1 MLYWRSCPSL
11 QSVDTQGYGK
21 SWQDIGSGDRRVV
34 VARLGFTEIGEQADS
49 RVVRSVRSECR
60 YGTSASTS
68 ASASASAG
76 QSVVSC
82 EKQANQLDSYAS
94 RFNSVFIVILNI
106 VVFTCHFVQTNLH
119 TVGRCDTCAMGMMGM
134 FKWLRKDTIQR
145 DRNGWNLAQKQN
157 GLNNESYRNALQAF
171 IDRRRISDNVDIEA
185 PSSPDKKR
193 ADLLA
198 KNNNNKSENE
208 RNLREPK
215 SIIPGVPHIL
225 APEIF
230 EIGWVA
236 GTEDRYVE
244 LIFAEWQNTRVSLK
258 RHSHPE
264 CKDAVKADLDVLS
277 EIRHP
282 NVLLLMASTFTDDH
296 GLVSI
301 FESIDCTLYHYM
313 HDQGERISIQGI
325 AKCGGRLSDALR
337 HSHMRGYVHSAI
349 NSHCVYL
356 ASNGVVKL
364 GGWELAMHINSPK
377 PEREYEERLRN
388 EIFRWQAP
396 ELFHSYEPYKQ
407 SDVYGLALLIWEMCT
422 THVPWNGHS
431 KADVERQYVHW
442 KRGVVMDLY
451 DFPPLLHNLLD
462 AGLQLD
468 VNKRT
473 LDMDRMRR
481 FLQRLETQYER
492 EQPVYVDQY
501 VNNNIEAEN
510 IYILPIKKSPMSKN
524 NGSKVTKSVS
534 TKQLTH
540 SAISPDPSSRQ
551 HSYSRKSISKQNA
564 NQKVTPDIEEINFCA
579 DDVRSNTRN
588 DIEKKMNIF
597 SNLQNSYKKINH
609 TTTNVEVSDIRNE
622 EFNAQEISQPWNNTY
637 RKVKAPQQATES
649 RTTSVYSSPF
659 LESSDNESCKDA
671 KTTMKQLKKLL
682 ANKRQ
687 DFFYGSES
695 SHASSN
701 ISPTSKMLT
710 EVKSKDYEPHKPAS
724 HKTSLEPKYN
734 KSSNQYDPTYLKSK
748 FQQHRKI
755 PYLHTPEGIKD
766 AIIQPQVSNSNPQSF
781 FEKSLWKK
789 EKLICLSKMHTDESP
804 RYLAEQIDDSD
815 TISTETTTKNQTGK
829 STESVSINN
838 NITYV
843 IKKNSEV
850 TKTETSLGGS
860 DQVYE
865 NINNSTS
872 ATSLESE
879 HVRALKNSL
888 DRATKIASSVTPNSN
903 DSCLSPTFK
912 YSYQDFEVT
921 LGDNQTKKDIF
932 ENLYDLQNNS
942 GDEEIR
948 AIERSMTKDKSFLFD
963 KSNVNNPMISNE
975 TQSESSNNNGISLT
989 NIENYSHSYDVTNN
1003 RNFVCE
1009 SIAEVSNEFNASY
1022 IDTISEEKKAESLD
1036 NKVTSIKENA
1046 KASETTQKSEIP
1058 VQESDVETKIE
1069 IKENEQKSVMANL
1082 DFTFMNDTMKYKN
1095 CKTCHH
1101 SNLPRRRSLPATL
1114 SQLRIVNSTL
1124 GKLPIR
1130 RRDIPDNTVE
1140 DLYIDDEFG
1149 GELNIN
1155 MKLHNDLLDED
1166 FLSEITEL

>member
-1 MLYWRSCPSL
+1 MTNRMKSH
-11 QSVDTQGYGK
+11 QGSKYN
-21 SWQDIGSGDRRVV
+21 RRQ
-34 VARLGFTEIGEQADS
+34 T
-49 RVVRSVRSECR
+49 
-60 YGTSASTS
+60 
-68 ASASASAG
+68 
-76 QSVVSC
+76 VS
-82 EKQANQLDSYAS
+82 
-94 RFNSVFIVILNI
+94 
-106 VVFTCHFVQTNLH
+106 
-119 TVGRCDTCAMGMMGM
+119 
-134 FKWLRKDTIQR
+134 
-145 DRNGWNLAQKQN
+145 
-157 GLNNESYRNALQAF
+157 ESYYTALQAF
-171 IDRRRISDNVDIEA
+171 IDRRRNSGNVNIEA

-193 ADLLA
+193 ADFLA
-198 KNNNNKSENE
+198 KNNNNKSDNE

-215 SIIPGVPHIL
+215 SIVPGVPHIL

-236 GTEDRYVE
+236 GTEDRYME

-313 HDQGERISIQGI
+313 HDQGERISIQSI

-388 EIFRWQAP
+388 EIFHWQAP

-407 SDVYGLALLIWEMCT
+407 SDVYGLALLIWEMST
-422 THVPWNGHS
+422 MHVPWSGHS

-442 KRGVVMDLY
+442 KRGVIMDSY

-501 VNNNIEAEN
+501 VNNNTKAEN
-510 IYILPIKKSPMSKN
+510 IYISPTKKSPMSKN
-524 NGSKVTKSVS
+524 KDSKLTKSVS
-534 TKQLTH
+534 SKQLTH

-551 HSYSRKSISKQNA
+551 HSYSGKSISKQNA
-564 NQKVTPDIEEINFCA
+564 NQKVTPAIEEINFFA
-579 DDVRSNTRN
+579 DDVKGNTRN
-588 DIEKKMNIF
+588 DTEKKVSIF
-597 SNLQNSYKKINH
+597 SNLQNNYKKINH
-609 TTTNVEVSDIRNE
+609 TTTNVEVLDIRNE
-622 EFNAQEISQPWNNTY
+622 GFNAQEISQPWKNTY

-649 RTTSVYSSPF
+649 TTTSVYSSPL
-659 LESSDNESCKDA
+659 LESSDDESYKDA
-671 KTTMKQLKKLL
+671 RTNLKQLKEKL

-687 DFFYGSES
+687 HFFYGSES

-710 EVKSKDYEPHKPAS
+710 KIKSKDYEPHKPAS

-734 KSSNQYDPTYLKSK
+734 KSSNQYDPTYLKST
-748 FQQHRKI
+748 FQQCRKT
-755 PYLHTPEGIKD
+755 PYLHTPEGIKH
-766 AIIQPQVSNSNPQSF
+766 AIIQPQVLNSNQQTF
-781 FEKSLWKK
+781 FENILWKK
-789 EKLICLSKMHTDESP
+789 EKSICTSKMRKIHTDESP

-815 TISTETTTKNQTGK
+815 TISTEATTKNQTGK

-838 NITYV
+838 DITYV
-843 IKKNSEV
+843 IQKNSEV

-872 ATSLESE
+872 ATSLQSESW
-879 HVRALKNSL
+879 RSM
-888 DRATKIASSVTPNSN
+888 DRATNIVRSVSPNSD
-903 DSCLSPTFK
+903 DSSLFPTFK
-912 YSYQDFEVT
+912 YSYRDFEAT

-932 ENLYDLQNNS
+932 ENLYDLQNNR

-948 AIERSMTKDKSFLFD
+948 AIERSTTKDKSFLFD

-989 NIENYSHSYDVTNN
+989 NIENCSHSYDVTNN
-1003 RNFVCE
+1003 RNFVCD

-1022 IDTISEEKKAESLD
+1022 IDTILEEKKAESLD
-1036 NKVTSIKENA
+1036 NKVTSIKEDA

-1058 VQESDVETKIE
+1058 VQESDVEIKIE
-1069 IKENEQKSVMANL
+1069 IKENEQNSVMANL
-1082 DFTFMNDTMKYKN
+1082 DFTFMNDTTKYRN

-1155 MKLHNDLLDED
+1155 MKLHDDLLDED